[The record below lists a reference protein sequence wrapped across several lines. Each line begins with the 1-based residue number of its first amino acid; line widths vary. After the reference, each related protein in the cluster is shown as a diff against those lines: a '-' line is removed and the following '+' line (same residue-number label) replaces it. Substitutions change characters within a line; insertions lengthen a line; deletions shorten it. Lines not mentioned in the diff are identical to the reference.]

1 LVPVE
6 GYGVTVPDEA
16 GWRRREELRSL
27 LRMCRARNSPHNPG
41 TGTIRQQ
48 DAAALAGLSVRSYAA
63 LERGTAAHP
72 TVAMIESVA
81 GALNMTAAERSAL
94 HVLARGQDPPMPAV
108 PPGDDWAQAG
118 PQLRGA
124 IAGFSGPAA
133 IVDETCTV
141 LAGNTAL
148 ARFTGGWSEQ
158 APAEERNIILL
169 VFQPQ
174 WELLLPEIH
183 DLREVAVA
191 GLRYQ
196 YVRNLGSDRFTAL
209 VGRLLE
215 TGPEARGLWDRYV
228 IGFPRRRY
236 TFRVRD
242 PSGGLSEASYL
253 TGQFTPRIALM
264 LIVLPPDLTS
274 PWT

>member
-1 LVPVE
+1 LVRVE
-6 GYGVTVPDEA
+6 DYGVTVPDEA
-16 GWRRREELRSL
+16 DWRRRDELQNL
-27 LRMCRARNSPHNPG
+27 LRMCRARNTPHDAG
-41 TGTIRQQ
+41 TGSIRQQ

-72 TVAMIESVA
+72 SIAMIESVA
-81 GALNMTAAERSAL
+81 EALNMTAAERSAL

-118 PQLRGA
+118 PQLRSA
-124 IAGFSGPAA
+124 IARFSAPAA
-133 IVDETCTV
+133 VVDETWSV

-148 ARFTGGWSEQ
+148 ARATGGWSEQ

-169 VFQPQ
+169 LFQQQ
-174 WELLLPEIH
+174 WELILPEIH

-196 YVRNLGSDRFTAL
+196 YVRNLGSGRFDGL
-209 VGRLLE
+209 VARLLE

-242 PSGGLSEASYL
+242 PRGGIAEASYL
-253 TGQFTPRIALM
+253 TGQFTPRIAMM
-264 LIVLPPDLTS
+264 LILLPPDLAS
-274 PWT
+274 PRT

>member
-1 LVPVE
+1 M
-6 GYGVTVPDEA
+6 TVPGEA
-16 GWRRREELRSL
+16 DLRRRDELRSL
-27 LRMCRARNSPHNPG
+27 LRMCRARYSPHNPG
-41 TGTIRQQ
+41 TGSIRQQ

-63 LERGTAAHP
+63 LETGTAPHP
-72 TVAMIESVA
+72 SVGMIESVA

-124 IAGFSGPAA
+124 VAGFSGPAA
-133 IVDETCTV
+133 IVDETWTV

-148 ARFTGGWSEQ
+148 AHWTGGWSEQ
-158 APAEERNIILL
+158 VPAEERNIILL
-169 VFQPQ
+169 LFQPQ
-174 WELLLPEIH
+174 WEPLSPDIH
-183 DLREVAVA
+183 DLRETAVA

-196 YVRNLGSDRFTAL
+196 YVRNLGSDRFDGL
-209 VGRLLE
+209 VGKLLE
-215 TGPEARGLWDRYV
+215 TGPEARDLWDRYV

-236 TFRVRD
+236 AFRMRD
-242 PSGGLSEASYL
+242 ARGRIAGASYL
-253 TGQFTPRIALM
+253 TSQFTPRIALM
-264 LIVLPPDLTS
+264 LILLPPDPAS